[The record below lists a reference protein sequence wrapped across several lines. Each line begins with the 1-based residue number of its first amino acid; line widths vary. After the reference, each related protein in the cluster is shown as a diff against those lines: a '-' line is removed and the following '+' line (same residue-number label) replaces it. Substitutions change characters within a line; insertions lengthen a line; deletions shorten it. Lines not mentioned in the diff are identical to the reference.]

1 MATLKTDD
9 RIGVISEI
17 MPAMRIIKMYTW
29 EEPFIKLAQLY
40 RKLEM
45 QLIRKIS
52 YFRAFNVTLNY
63 ISAKLMIFP
72 ALIVVVLTGNEL
84 TAAKVLNYPFL

>member
-1 MATLKTDD
+1 
-9 RIGVISEI
+9 
-17 MPAMRIIKMYTW
+17 MRIIKMYTW

-45 QLIRKIS
+45 QLIQKIS

-84 TAAKVLNYPFL
+84 TAARVLNYQFL